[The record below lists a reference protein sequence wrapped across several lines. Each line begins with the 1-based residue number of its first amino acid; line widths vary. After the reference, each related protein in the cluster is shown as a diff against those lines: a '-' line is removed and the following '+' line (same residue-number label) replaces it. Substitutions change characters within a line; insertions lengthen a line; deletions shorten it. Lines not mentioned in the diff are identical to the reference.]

1 MSIKTHGSRGVEQ
14 LGLLFKH
21 CSALMTFD
29 SPYESKKDL
38 QDQWTDVAR
47 EIAANCRE
55 FQELTGSGQ
64 GTVAI
69 LEHIRMDA
77 LRRLVSGSFGDSEI
91 ARTFELIAIRQSNS
105 LTEIRLVHVHH
116 VRGTALQAILWTCAR
131 LEHLVIRGYES
142 VATRLKH
149 LVEKGWVC
157 LRLKPLEITVDLRRR
172 KLLAYI
178 MQTWGQPMPC
188 VNEAMSIMLQ
198 KFYRQIGALTEIQV
212 LNLKAAVDDNDEW
225 SVDEDEHRWRRYDHL
240 REQDEDAS
248 FPGLLP
254 LGDPLMRR
262 PGYLDC
268 LSGLT
273 KLRELRGA
281 MQATTSETSRTF
293 GSKELEW
300 MLAHWTK
307 LEVIGLLP
315 AFTYRDGRKRN
326 LLPMDLSPPHIVC
339 FQQQRPDINI
349 QQALL

>member
-1 MSIKTHGSRGVEQ
+1 MLNPALTYIRHCNFTLQTSLDVRLFARALSGLRWLEHQKLYFYLYDLPWEDVLEALLYSLSSSIKTLEIYAISCKGRHSGALSMDFQVTHTSIKTHGSRGVEQ

-21 CSALMTFD
+21 CPALMTFD

-38 QDQWTDVAR
+38 QAQWTDVAR
-47 EIAANCRE
+47 EIAANCRG

-142 VATRLKH
+142 AATRLKH

-178 MQTWGQPMPC
+178 VQTWGQPMPC

-198 KFYRQIGALTEIQV
+198 KFYRQIGALTEIQI
-212 LNLKAAVDDNDEW
+212 LNLKV
-225 SVDEDEHRWRRYDHL
+225 
-240 REQDEDAS
+240 
-248 FPGLLP
+248 
-254 LGDPLMRR
+254 
-262 PGYLDC
+262 
-268 LSGLT
+268 
-273 KLRELRGA
+273 K
-281 MQATTSETSRTF
+281 
-293 GSKELEW
+293 SKEL
-300 MLAHWTK
+300 M
-307 LEVIGLLP
+307 
-315 AFTYRDGRKRN
+315 
-326 LLPMDLSPPHIVC
+326 
-339 FQQQRPDINI
+339 
-349 QQALL
+349 